1 MKILITF
8 AALLSSIG
16 LLALEIVIEGS
27 YVRFS
32 GSPPVAGIFRDDG
45 IRRLTAVDNGKVE
58 AADWK
63 IEPADR
69 RSAWA
74 GAAIERVGAVTL
86 GKGGDWNPP
95 PGIYRI
101 SAIRPGDVAAG
112 RATLEL
118 YLIGLS
124 LMVGEFDLLKI
135 PAADDRVAFITANC
149 AMPEMKAR
157 LTPAL
162 PGEVDYTL
170 TIHFRTGNRDEVS
183 TYSGRV
189 KADTAWHITGAMGSD
204 FRGGHAMLT
213 CRYRGLE
220 ERAAFAIRG
229 LNPAKEDAGRFIGS
243 ISPLW
248 YAPCVAIHE
257 SGSAAAPVMKQF
269 NESEHLRQ
277 GGIGIQYTPN
287 ASRDGGFGIYQLT
300 NPKPTE
306 QQLWNWKAN
315 CAEGARQLEAAQ
327 TYADRWMEKQRRQML
342 DEGFSVPVPPVSYGA
357 VTFAEG
363 TGRRIEHA
371 VALKRYNGAS
381 SGNFCVWD
389 NMTKQWKFNPKNNIG
404 INYVERV
411 SSEVKQ

>member
-1 MKILITF
+1 MKRLITF
-8 AALLSSIG
+8 AALLSSLG
-16 LLALEIVIEGS
+16 LFALEIVIEGS
-27 YVRFS
+27 HARFS
-32 GSPPVAGIFRDDG
+32 GSPPVAGIARDDG
-45 IRRLTAVDNGKVE
+45 IRRLTAVENGTIE

-63 IEPADR
+63 IESVDR
-69 RSAWA
+69 RSAWV
-74 GAAIERVGAVTL
+74 GPAIEKACSVTL

-95 PGIYRI
+95 PGVYRV
-101 SAIRPGDVAAG
+101 SAIRPGGAAG
-112 RATLEL
+112 HATLEL
-118 YLIGLS
+118 YFIGLS

-149 AMPEMKAR
+149 AMPEMKAQ

-162 PGEVDYTL
+162 PGEVDYEL
-170 TIHFRTGNRDEVS
+170 TIRFRANNRDEVT

-204 FRGGHAMLT
+204 FRGGHATLT

-220 ERAAFAIRG
+220 GRAAFAIRG

-248 YAPCVAIHE
+248 YAPYVAIHE

-269 NESEHLRQ
+269 IESEHARR
-277 GGIGIQYTPN
+277 GEIGVIYTPN

-306 QQLWNWKAN
+306 QQLWSWKAN

-327 TYADRWMEKQRRQML
+327 TYADRWMEKQRQQML

-357 VTFAEG
+357 VTFADG
-363 TGRRIEHA
+363 GGRRIEHA

>member
-1 MKILITF
+1 MKRLITL
-8 AALLSSIG
+8 AALLSSLG
-16 LLALEIVIEGS
+16 LFALEILIEGS
-27 YVRFS
+27 HARFS
-32 GSPPVAGIFRDDG
+32 GSPPVAGIARDDG
-45 IRRLTAVDNGKVE
+45 IRRLTAVEKGTIE

-63 IEPADR
+63 IESVDR
-69 RSAWA
+69 RSAWV
-74 GAAIERVGAVTL
+74 GTAIERADAVTL

-95 PGIYRI
+95 PGVYRV
-101 SAIRPGDVAAG
+101 SAVRSGGAAG
-112 RATLEL
+112 HTTLEL

-124 LMVGEFDLLKI
+124 LMVGEFDLLAI
-135 PAADDRVAFITANC
+135 PVADDRVAFITADC
-149 AMPEMKAR
+149 AMPEMRAQ

-162 PGEVDYTL
+162 PGEVDYEL
-170 TIHFRTGNRDEVS
+170 TIRFRANNRDEVT

-204 FRGGHAMLT
+204 FRGGYAALT

-220 ERAAFAIRG
+220 GRAAFAIRG

-248 YAPCVAIHE
+248 YAHYVAIHE

-269 NESEHLRQ
+269 IESEHARR
-277 GGIGIQYTPN
+277 GEIGVIYTPN

-306 QQLWNWKAN
+306 QQLWSWKAN

>member
-1 MKILITF
+1 MKTAIIL
-8 AALLSSIG
+8 AALFLSSSG
-16 LLALEIVIEGS
+16 LYALEIVVEGS
-27 YVRFS
+27 HARFS
-32 GSPPVAGIFRDDG
+32 DSPPVAGIAHDDG
-45 IRRLTAVDNGKVE
+45 IRRLVAVENGKAE
-58 AADWK
+58 TADWK
-63 IEPADR
+63 IEP
-69 RSAWA
+69 
-74 GAAIERVGAVTL
+74 IERQSPWVGPALERAGAVTV
-86 GKGGDWNPP
+86 GKGCDWNPP

-101 SAIRPGDVAAG
+101 SAVRPGGGG

-118 YLIGLS
+118 YLVGLS
-124 LMVGEFDLLKI
+124 LTVGEFDLLAI
-135 PAADDRVAFITANC
+135 PAADDRVAFITADC
-149 AMPEMKAR
+149 AMPEMRAR
-157 LTPAL
+157 LTPML

-170 TIHFRTGNRDEVS
+170 TIHFRTNHRDEVS
-183 TYSGRV
+183 TYRGRV
-189 KADTAWHITGAMGSD
+189 KADTAWHITGAMGPD
-204 FRGGHAMLT
+204 FRGGRATLSF
-213 CRYRGLE
+213 RYRDLE
-220 ERAAFAIRG
+220 RRADFFIRG
-229 LNPAKEDAGRFIGS
+229 LNPAKEAAGRYIGA

-248 YAPCVAIHE
+248 YAPYVAIHE

-269 NESEHLRQ
+269 NESERLHH
-277 GGIGIQYTPN
+277 GGVDVQYTPN

-306 QQLWNWKAN
+306 QQLWSWKAN

-327 TYADRWMEKQRRQML
+327 SYADRWMEKQRQQML
-342 DEGFSVPVPPVSYGA
+342 DEGFSMPVPQVTCGG

-411 SSEVKQ
+411 ASEVKP